1 MKAEEIRAKFLKF
14 FEEKG
19 HLVVPSSSLVPDN
32 DPTVM
37 LTTAGMQQFKQY
49 FSGEEEPPARRLA
62 SVQKCFRTTDIDSVG
77 NKRHLTFFE
86 MLGNF
91 SIGEGDKGDRGDKG
105 DKCPYFKEKAIEYA
119 WEFVT
124 EVLKIDKERLWA
136 TVFAGEGEVPEDKEA
151 AEIWQNVGMPE
162 ERIVRLGR
170 KDNFWGPAGNSG
182 PCGPSSEILVDMG
195 STHKGECTPEHDCGR
210 YLEIWNLVFTQ
221 FNQKE
226 DGTLEPLPAKNI
238 DTGAGLERFAR
249 VLQNKDSVYETDLF
263 WPIIEMI
270 QEISGKKY
278 DSHPERSEGS
288 NKLDSSSPRVLG
300 TPQNDIRR
308 IRIIADHIRGIT
320 FLIADGVVPSNKEQG
335 YILRRVM
342 RRAIAQGRLLGIEKP
357 FLGELAIVV
366 LDTLGAAYPEAV
378 EVQGKILE
386 IIAGEEERFGKTL
399 SVAMR
404 ELGKAFERTSVQAYK
419 RGADEVQPQKALEA
433 EPRQLSGKDAFFI
446 HDSLGM
452 PVELIEEIAK
462 DKGFE
467 IDRKEFDKLM
477 LAQKERARQATEKLQ
492 EEVSEELIARNHTA
506 THLLHA
512 ALHKVLGEH
521 AQQAGSYL
529 VGKEFRFDFTHPKP
543 MTKEEISEVEKLVNG
558 WIKKDFPVKL
568 ETKSFKEAIAEGAMH
583 LFHEKYGEMVKVYTI
598 KDTPHP
604 GLLPQ
609 GEKEKKEQVISR
621 ELCAGPH
628 VMHLGEIGE
637 FRVLKEQSSSAGV
650 RRIRATVE

>member
-1 MKAEEIRAKFLKF
+1 
-14 FEEKG
+14 
-19 HLVVPSSSLVPDN
+19 
-32 DPTVM
+32 
-37 LTTAGMQQFKQY
+37 
-49 FSGEEEPPARRLA
+49 
-62 SVQKCFRTTDIDSVG
+62 
-77 NKRHLTFFE
+77 
-86 MLGNF
+86 
-91 SIGEGDKGDRGDKG
+91 
-105 DKCPYFKEKAIEYA
+105 
-119 WEFVT
+119 
-124 EVLKIDKERLWA
+124 
-136 TVFAGEGEVPEDKEA
+136 
-151 AEIWQNVGMPE
+151 
-162 ERIVRLGR
+162 
-170 KDNFWGPAGNSG
+170 
-182 PCGPSSEILVDMG
+182 
-195 STHKGECTPEHDCGR
+195 
-210 YLEIWNLVFTQ
+210 
-221 FNQKE
+221 
-226 DGTLEPLPAKNI
+226 
-238 DTGAGLERFAR
+238 
-249 VLQNKDSVYETDLF
+249 
-263 WPIIEMI
+263 
-270 QEISGKKY
+270 
-278 DSHPERSEGS
+278 
-288 NKLDSSSPRVLG
+288 
-300 TPQNDIRR
+300 
-308 IRIIADHIRGIT
+308 
-320 FLIADGVVPSNKEQG
+320 
-335 YILRRVM
+335 
-342 RRAIAQGRLLGIEKP
+342 
-357 FLGELAIVV
+357 LGELAIVV

-378 EVQGKILE
+378 EAQGKILE

-404 ELGKAFERTSVQAYK
+404 ELEKVMFPQT
-419 RGADEVQPQKALEA
+419 RGSATDSTDKKKIVPGDK
-433 EPRQLSGKDAFFI
+433 AFFI

-462 DKGFE
+462 SKGFE

-477 LAQKERARQATEKLQ
+477 EGQKEMARKATEKLQ

-543 MTKEEISEVEKLVNG
+543 MTAEEISQVEKLVNG
-558 WIKKDFPVKL
+558 WIKKDLPLVL
-568 ETKSFKEAIAEGAMH
+568 ETKSFKEATAEGAMH